1 LSDTATLPKPEK
13 RKPLTRVQFATL
25 ILQQDGRCGCGC
37 GIKLQA
43 DRIIDEHIQA
53 LDFLGSND
61 LSNRSLWNRDCSK
74 RKTAG
79 DLSEAAKGKRIRGET
94 GQRARRE
101 KRGHGLIK
109 SRPFAKPLIAVSE
122 SRDPNAWQKPV
133 SKLSK
138 KHPGYV
144 KRGFR

>member
-1 LSDTATLPKPEK
+1 MADTATLPKPAK

-25 ILQQDGRCGCGC
+25 ILQQEGRCGCSC
-37 GIKLQA
+37 GKKLQA
-43 DRIIDEHIQA
+43 DRIIDEHVQA
-53 LDFLGSND
+53 LDFLGSNE
-61 LSNRSLWNRDCSK
+61 LSNRSLWDADCSK

-79 DLSEAAKGKRIRGET
+79 DLKAAAKGKRLRGLT

-101 KRGHGLIK
+101 RRGEGSIR
-109 SRPFAKPLIAVSE
+109 SPA
-122 SRDPNAWQKPV
+122 V

-138 KHPGYV
+138 DHPGYV